1 MKINYIKTI
10 GFRKFEKEFETN
22 LYDITTITGGN
33 TKGKTNILYAI
44 IWAFLGTNLTGDD
57 RVWLG
62 NKKSEDCYVELKFTD
77 NSNNEH
83 TLVRYKNKYD
93 NSKNFTV
100 LDNKKAEPE
109 DLQAFYSDKKLFLSI
124 LNPNYFITKK
134 PAEQKEL
141 INKYLPNVDITSV
154 YEKLDSK
161 EKQYLEGV
169 PKNII
174 DYLKEL
180 NSTKKMYEDKIKA
193 LGGKIEYA
201 ENVVN
206 TPIEEKKP
214 FEKDEELS
222 LARQELSFL
231 SSNHSLLDKE
241 KQKKIVD
248 NLQNQISQME
258 KQINDLDTKMKT
270 GKKVY
275 LSIKNESD
283 VCCPMCEQKIQN
295 ESKIAT
301 IKNMKKDLEGAF
313 ENKQKLEKDVLD
325 IKSKMATERCKLH
338 ALESTPDLYTVQNIE
353 RVKAQIKGLEQEQ
366 LEIEKYNNSI
376 LLTQMAINGAK
387 SDIESFKKKID
398 ECKSLIDDVKQTK
411 DITQKLYINYIEEK
425 MKFATQH
432 LKNVKIRYYTVLKDS
447 GELKED
453 FIITYNNT
461 ELKNLSRSETI
472 ATSIELCNMFN
483 KISGV
488 NIPLFIDDS
497 ESCADYNF
505 AQDYSKD
512 TQILIAR
519 VEKGQ
524 DLKLQDGYME
534 STNYLQAA

>member
-1 MKINYIKTI
+1 MRINYLKTI

-62 NKKSEDCYVELKFTD
+62 NKKSEDCYVELRFTD

-93 NSKNFTV
+93 NSKNFV
-100 LDNKKAEPE
+100 ALDNKKAEPE

-141 INKYLPNVDITSV
+141 INKYLPSVDITTV
-154 YEKLDSK
+154 YEKLDFT
-161 EKQYLEGV
+161 EKRYLEGV

-174 DYLKEL
+174 DYLKDL
-180 NSTKKMYEDKIKA
+180 NTTKKMYEDKIKN
-193 LGGKIEYA
+193 LNGKIEYA

-206 TPIEEKKP
+206 TPIEEKKI
-214 FEKDEELS
+214 FVKDEELS

-231 SSNHSLLDKE
+231 STNNSLFDKE

-258 KQINDLDTKMKT
+258 RQINDLDTKMKT
-270 GKKVY
+270 GKKIY

-295 ESKIAT
+295 ESKLAT

-313 ENKQKLEKDVLD
+313 ANKQQLEKDIVD

-338 ALESTPDLYTVQNIE
+338 ALEGTPDIENEKNIE
-353 RVKAQIKGLEQEQ
+353 SVKAQIKILEQEK

-376 LLTQMAINGAK
+376 LLKQNNINGAK
-387 SDIESFKKKID
+387 HDIETFKKQIS
-398 ECKSLIDDVKQTK
+398 ECQSLIDNVKQTK

-425 MKFATQH
+425 MKFATRH

-453 FIITYNNT
+453 FIITYNNN

-505 AQDYSKD
+505 AQEYSND

-534 STNYLQAA
+534 NTNYLQAA